1 MYCTKNYYWDS
12 KTEQAELPPGE
23 DCDYELGFGG
33 LLLPVLRFLESSGGA
48 NKAPQDAA
56 PLQAVLCMHVTST
69 SVGENSSVQ

>member
-1 MYCTKNYYWDS
+1 MYCTKKYYWDS
-12 KTEQAELPPGE
+12 KTEQAVPPPGE
-23 DCDYELGFGG
+23 DRDYELGFGG
-33 LLLPVLRFLESSGGA
+33 LLLLVLRFLESSGGA